1 MVVGWQFTAGLPSR
15 WLTREFNGQRQ
26 FMSDANKIFKSFAE
40 AHQHLSFNKEQFKL
54 EERKKFYS
62 TFSKK
67 QNSKTK
73 LQKSSKGQ
81 QLQLGGRRR
90 NDEAFTRL
98 KAIIE
103 KGGDQDEVSEAITE
117 LKTFGWYSDPRL
129 PPGWL
134 KFNPIKMPIQYLI
147 FEPYCSRY
155 LNKQAALTGLRS
167 KMGEA
172 RSGVT
177 KEFIVKFILGNSELE
192 HRLGTERDQ
201 DWESHSSVPPGWKIR
216 KAGGGSSDSW
226 AVEILSPQNICFKD
240 RLSALRLMK
249 MSECRDLFD
258 AAELE
263 CLAGCLEHEG
273 WQDHPLIPSGWK
285 INRTEAISRFLTS
298 DCRVMKD
305 QAAARSFVM
314 EPASKVTIQERKNF
328 MDADTS
334 LFFNST
340 PRVLSAPQLENS
352 PEFSSLRLP
361 AGWRLERLGGKMVKI
376 SAGDGTTTFY
386 SRLQALEWL
395 VEAGEEDQDLLLGL
409 WRSLD
414 QEGWI
419 TDLTFV
425 PRGWAVRRNA
435 REVLFLTSELVV
447 LASVEEAL
455 EYIETEE
462 EYEPLAYKVLNDW
475 RDLFLAAT
483 WVEDV
488 ILPPG
493 WLKTEVRLE
502 TEEEETQ
509 SEHFLAPSGEI
520 YSDKVA
526 VIRDLIDKDGSTQDV
541 LRLWNSLDTHSW
553 MVDNTQVPLGWKIR
567 FDCELNQDE
576 YLSPRME
583 VLKSREDILKL
594 GSSLSVSP
602 EAGDRLM
609 ADYIEKWEKLT
620 V

>member
-1 MVVGWQFTAGLPSR
+1 MVVGWQFTPGLPSQ

-40 AHQHLSFNKEQFKL
+40 AHQFLSFNKEQFKL

-62 TFSKK
+62 IFSKK

-73 LQKSSKGQ
+73 SVKSGKGQ
-81 QLQLGGRRR
+81 LQQMGGRRR

-98 KAIIE
+98 KGIIE
-103 KGGDQDEVSEAITE
+103 KDGDQHQVAAALAE

-167 KMGEA
+167 KLGEK
-172 RSGVT
+172 RSGVN
-177 KEFIVKFILGNSELE
+177 KEYIVRFILGNSELE
-192 HRLGTERDQ
+192 HRLDTERDL
-201 DWESHSSVPPGWKIR
+201 DWETQHSSVPPGWKIR
-216 KAGGGSSDSW
+216 KAGGSSDPR

-240 RLSALRLMK
+240 RLSAFTLMT
-249 MSECRDLFD
+249 MSECRDLFEATEVD
-258 AAELE
+258 L
-263 CLAGCLEHEG
+263 LAGSLDQEG
-273 WQDHPLIPSGWK
+273 WEEHPLIPSGWK
-285 INRTEAISRFLTS
+285 INRTEKISRFLTS
-298 DCRVMKD
+298 DCRVLKD

-314 EPASKVTIQERKNF
+314 EPGSKVSIQERKNF
-328 MDADTS
+328 MDADNS
-334 LFFNST
+334 LFFSPT
-340 PRVLSAPQLENS
+340 PRVLAAPQLKIS
-352 PEFSSLRLP
+352 PESSSVKLP
-361 AGWRLERLGGKMVKI
+361 PGWRLERLAGRLVKI
-376 SAGDGTTTFY
+376 TAGDGAIFY
-386 SRLQALEWL
+386 SRLQALEFL
-395 VEAGEEDQDLLLGL
+395 VEAGEEDPDLLLSL
-409 WRSLD
+409 WRSLEE
-414 QEGWI
+414 EGWSSG
-419 TDLTFV
+419 LSFV
-425 PRGWAVRRNA
+425 PRGWAVRRNG
-435 REVLFLTSELVV
+435 REVLFLTKELVV
-447 LASVEEAL
+447 VASVEEAL
-455 EYIETEE
+455 EYIETDD
-462 EYEPLAYKVLNDW
+462 EYEPVAYKVLNDW
-475 RDLFLAAT
+475 RDMFLGAT
-483 WVEDV
+483 WVEDA

-526 VIRDLIDKDGSTQDV
+526 LIRDMIDQHYSTQHI
-541 LRLWNSLDTHSW
+541 LRIWSSLDTHSW

-567 FDCELNQDE
+567 FDCEENRDE

-583 VLKSREDILKL
+583 VLKSPDDIVKL
-594 GSSLSVSP
+594 GSSLSTSS
-602 EAGDRLM
+602 EAGDKLM
-609 ADYIEKWEKLT
+609 ADYIEKWKQLT

>member
-1 MVVGWQFTAGLPSR
+1 
-15 WLTREFNGQRQ
+15 
-26 FMSDANKIFKSFAE
+26 
-40 AHQHLSFNKEQFKL
+40 
-54 EERKKFYS
+54 
-62 TFSKK
+62 
-67 QNSKTK
+67 
-73 LQKSSKGQ
+73 
-81 QLQLGGRRR
+81 
-90 NDEAFTRL
+90 
-98 KAIIE
+98 
-103 KGGDQDEVSEAITE
+103 
-117 LKTFGWYSDPRL
+117 
-129 PPGWL
+129 
-134 KFNPIKMPIQYLI
+134 
-147 FEPYCSRY
+147 
-155 LNKQAALTGLRS
+155 
-167 KMGEA
+167 
-172 RSGVT
+172 
-177 KEFIVKFILGNSELE
+177 
-192 HRLGTERDQ
+192 
-201 DWESHSSVPPGWKIR
+201 
-216 KAGGGSSDSW
+216 
-226 AVEILSPQNICFKD
+226 
-240 RLSALRLMK
+240 
-249 MSECRDLFD
+249 
-258 AAELE
+258 
-263 CLAGCLEHEG
+263 
-273 WQDHPLIPSGWK
+273 
-285 INRTEAISRFLTS
+285 
-298 DCRVMKD
+298 
-305 QAAARSFVM
+305 
-314 EPASKVTIQERKNF
+314 
-328 MDADTS
+328 
-334 LFFNST
+334 
-340 PRVLSAPQLENS
+340 
-352 PEFSSLRLP
+352 
-361 AGWRLERLGGKMVKI
+361 MVKI

-386 SRLQALEWL
+386 TRLQALEWL

-594 GSSLSVSP
+594 GSSLSASS
-602 EAGDRLM
+602 EAGNRLM